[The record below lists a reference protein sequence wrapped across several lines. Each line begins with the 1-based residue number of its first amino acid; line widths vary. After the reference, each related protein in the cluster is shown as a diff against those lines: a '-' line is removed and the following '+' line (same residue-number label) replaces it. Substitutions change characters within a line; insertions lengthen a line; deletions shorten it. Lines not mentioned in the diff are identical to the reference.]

1 MRVKSLLEI
10 PSLMLRN
17 VFLSAICFLITTA
30 FTAYAGGVRGFVK
43 DEKGEPLAY
52 TTIFVKQTGS
62 GTTTNVNGEY
72 EIVLAAGHYELVYQ
86 YLGYET
92 VTQQVDISTGFVE
105 VNVTLK
111 TQVTVL
117 QTVTVKAGTEDPAY
131 TIMRKTIAKAQYHLQ
146 QLDSYSARV
155 YIKGS
160 GQLKDYPWLAKRQL
174 EKEGIEKGRVFVSE
188 SISDIKYT
196 RPGKFEEKVISIRS
210 DGNDNNTSPNP
221 YIFGSFYE
229 PEVAETISPLS
240 PKAFSYYKFE
250 YMGTFKDRDY
260 EVSRIKVIPRSKGD
274 DVIDGVIYIVE
285 NWWAIHSMDI
295 HTTKLGIDVNIK
307 AVYAPI
313 EDKAWMPVSHRF
325 KVDGKVFGFEF
336 EFNYLA
342 TVSDYKIQL
351 NPELYVD
358 SEKMEVI
365 DEKIEKEQAKEIEEK
380 FKTSSKKQQAKQD
393 QTKQLEKRL
402 SEGKEITRKE
412 LNTIIKEYEK
422 AEVSQLE
429 APEIISN
436 TNFEIDSGAYKKDST
451 YWASVRPVPLTKD
464 EVKGYQKSD
473 SLAEISRKKEAGDTL
488 KDSKHKGFQPWDVLI
503 GDNYKISK
511 HSNFKIY
518 FPMPGFNTVDG
529 WNFNYK
535 VSFGTILQDT
545 NKTRLSI
552 TPVFRY
558 AFSREEPSGYLNFS
572 MRNKKYRLELQGGR
586 FIKQY
591 NPDEPI
597 LPIVNSF
604 MTLFLEKNLMK
615 IYERD
620 YLDLTFRRKINP
632 YFTINTDWSWAKR
645 RELFNTTDFKIIN
658 RDDIEGYTPNRPV
671 SEELSDTSFP
681 EHTAFIGSIGFTAR
695 PWIKYTIRNGH
706 QNEVPNSSPIITFD
720 YRKGFDNVFESSV
733 DFDQIELGIK
743 HGFKI
748 GIRGNVDIALRGGL
762 FLNSDKMYFMDYKHF
777 QGNKTPFITN
787 DPVGSFR
794 LLEYYNFS
802 TSDKYFAGN
811 FHYQFRKFLI
821 TNIPLVR
828 LAGIRENIFVNY
840 LATPTSKNY
849 TEVGYSIDGILR
861 IFRLEA
867 AASFQDGKYLD
878 YGFRIGIASYITANF
893 SDN

>member
-1 MRVKSLLEI
+1 MRVKSLSEMLL
-10 PSLMLRN
+10 LMLRT
-17 VFLSAICFLITTA
+17 VFLVASCFLLISTSA
-30 FTAYAGGVRGFVK
+30 HAGGVRGLVT

-62 GTTTNVNGEY
+62 GTTTNENGRY
-72 EIVLAAGHYELVYQ
+72 EIILPAGRYELVYQ
-86 YLGYET
+86 FLGYET
-92 VTQQVDISTGFVE
+92 VTQPVDVDAGFIE
-105 VNVTLK
+105 INVILK

-160 GQLKDYPWLAKRQL
+160 GQLKDYPWVAKRRL
-174 EKEGIEKGRVFVSE
+174 EKEGIKKGRVFVTE

-229 PEVAETISPLS
+229 PEVAETVSPLS

-250 YMGTFKDRDY
+250 YMGTFKDRNY

-325 KVDGKVFGFEF
+325 KVGGKVFGFEF

-351 NPELYVD
+351 NPELYVE

-380 FKTSSKKQQAKQD
+380 FKTLSKKEQARQAEAKQL
-393 QTKQLEKRL
+393 QQRL

-412 LNTIIKEYEK
+412 LNTIMKEYEK
-422 AEVSQLE
+422 AEIAQLE

-436 TNFEIDSGAYKKDST
+436 SDFKIDSGAYTKDSA
-451 YWASVRPVPLTKD
+451 YWASVRPVPLTAE
-464 EVKGYQKSD
+464 EVEGYQKSD
-473 SLAEISRKKEAGDTL
+473 SIAEVSRRKEAGDTL
-488 KDSKHKGFQPWDVLI
+488 KDSRHKGFQPWDLII

-518 FPMPGFNTVDG
+518 FPIPGFNTVDG

-545 NKTRLSI
+545 NKTRFSI

-558 AFSREEPSGYLNFS
+558 AFSREEPSGNLNFTL
-572 MRNKKYRLELQGGR
+572 RNKNYRLELEGGR

-597 LPIVNSF
+597 LPIVNTF
-604 MTLFLEKNLMK
+604 TTLFLEKNLMK
-615 IYERD
+615 LYERD
-620 YLDLTFRRKINP
+620 YLDLLFRKRINP
-632 YFTINTDWSWAKR
+632 YFTIGTTWSWARR
-645 RELFNTTDFKIIN
+645 RELENNSEFKIVN
-658 RDDIEGYTPNRPV
+658 RDKIEDYTPNRPV
-671 SEELSDTSFP
+671 NEELSDTSFP
-681 EHTAFIGSIGFTAR
+681 VHNAFIGSIGLTAR
-695 PWIKYTIRNGH
+695 PWIKYTIRNGRRS
-706 QNEVPNSSPIITFD
+706 EVPNSSPIITLD
-720 YRKGFDNVFESSV
+720 YRKGFDNILDSDI
-733 DFDQIELGIK
+733 DFDQLELAIK

-748 GIRGNVDIALRGGL
+748 GIRGNVDLALRGGL
-762 FLNSDKMYFMDYKHF
+762 FLTSDKMYFMDFKHF

-794 LLEYYNFS
+794 LLEYYAFS

-811 FHYQFRKFLI
+811 LHYQFRKFLI

-840 LATPTSKNY
+840 LASPTSKNY

-861 IFRLEA
+861 FLRLEA

-878 YGFRIGIASYITANF
+878 YGFRIGIASYITGNF

>member
-1 MRVKSLLEI
+1 MRLKRVSGPRAFIWTKRKKSMHVKSLSEI
-10 PSLMLRN
+10 PRLMRN
-17 VFLSAICFLITTA
+17 AFLSMICFFTLVSVTT
-30 FTAYAGGVRGFVK
+30 YAGGVRGFVK
-43 DEKGEPLAY
+43 DEKGEQLAY

-62 GTTTNVNGEY
+62 GTTTNVNGAY
-72 EIVLAAGHYELVYQ
+72 EIALAAGHYELVYQ
-86 YLGYET
+86 FLGYET
-92 VTQQVDISTGFVE
+92 VTQQVDIAANFVE

-160 GQLKDYPWLAKRQL
+160 GKLEDYPWLAKRQL

-380 FKTSSKKQQAKQD
+380 FKTSSKKQRAKQD
-393 QTKQLEKRL
+393 QTKQLQKRL
-402 SEGKEITRKE
+402 SDGKEITRKE

-422 AEVSQLE
+422 AEVDQLE

-436 TNFEIDSGAYKKDST
+436 SDFKIDSGAYKKDSA

-473 SLAEISRKKEAGDTL
+473 SLSEISRKKEAGDTL
-488 KDSKHKGFQPWDVLI
+488 KASKHKGFQPWDLII
-503 GDNYKISK
+503 GDNYKVSK
-511 HSNFKIY
+511 HSNIKIY
-518 FPMPGFNTVDG
+518 FPIPGFNTVDG

-535 VSFGTILQDT
+535 VSFGTIFQDT
-545 NKTRLSI
+545 NKTQLTI

-572 MRNKKYRLELQGGR
+572 LRNKKYRFDVQGGR
-586 FIKQY
+586 FLKQY
-591 NPDEPI
+591 NTDEPI
-597 LPIVNSF
+597 LPVVNSLT
-604 MTLFLEKNLMK
+604 TLLLEKNLMK

-620 YLDLTFRRKINP
+620 YIDLSLRRN
-632 YFTINTDWSWAKR
+632 INTYVSVKTSWSWAKR
-645 RELFNTTDFKIIN
+645 RELFNTTDYKWVD
-658 RDDIEGYTPNRPV
+658 RGKIEGYTPNGP
-671 SEELSDTSFP
+671 SNAELTDTSFP
-681 EHTAFIGSIGFTAR
+681 DHNAFIGSINLTVR
-695 PWIKYTIRNGH
+695 PWIKYSIRNDYRM
-706 QNEVPNSSPIITFD
+706 EVPNSSPIITLD
-720 YRKGFDNVFESSV
+720 YRKGFNNILDSDV
-733 DFDQIELGIK
+733 DFDQLELGFK

-748 GIRGNVDIALRGGL
+748 GIRGNVDVALRAGM

-777 QGNKTPFITN
+777 LGNQTPLATN
-787 DPVGSFR
+787 DPAGSFR
-794 LLEYYNFS
+794 LLDYYRYS
-802 TSDKYFAGN
+802 TSDKYFAG
-811 FHYQFRKFLI
+811 
-821 TNIPLVR
+821 
-828 LAGIRENIFVNY
+828 
-840 LATPTSKNY
+840 
-849 TEVGYSIDGILR
+849 
-861 IFRLEA
+861 
-867 AASFQDGKYLD
+867 
-878 YGFRIGIASYITANF
+878 
-893 SDN
+893 

>member
-1 MRVKSLLEI
+1 MGRKALPGKSTVRLWSLL
-10 PSLMLRN
+10 PFSFVL
-17 VFLSAICFLITTA
+17 VFTWLATS
-30 FTAYAGGVRGFVK
+30 AYAGGVKGIVK

-62 GTTTNVNGEY
+62 GTTTNVNGDY
-72 EIVLAAGHYELVYQ
+72 EIILPAGHYELVFQ
-86 YLGYET
+86 FLGYET
-92 VTQQVDISTGFVE
+92 VTRGVDVAADFVE
-105 VNVTLK
+105 VNITLR
-111 TQVTVL
+111 TQATML
-117 QTVTVKAGTEDPAY
+117 QTVTVNAGNEDPAY
-131 TIMRKTIAKAQYHLQ
+131 TIMRKAIAKAKFHLQ

-160 GQLKDYPWLAKRQL
+160 GQLKDYPWLAKRRL

-240 PKAFSYYKFE
+240 PKAFSYYRFE

-325 KVDGKVFGFEF
+325 KVGGKVFGFEF

-365 DEKIEKEQAKEIEEK
+365 DEKIEKQQAKEIEEK
-380 FKTSSKKQQAKQD
+380 FKPLSKKEQAKQD
-393 QTKQLEKRL
+393 QTKQLQKRL
-402 SEGKEITRKE
+402 SDGKEITRKE

-422 AEVSQLE
+422 AEVDQLE

-436 TNFEIDSGAYKKDST
+436 SDFKIDSGAYKKDSA
-451 YWASVRPVPLTKD
+451 YWASVRPVPLTKE
-464 EVKGYQKSD
+464 EVTGYQKSD
-473 SLAEISRKKEAGDTL
+473 SIAEISKKKEAGDTL
-488 KDSKHKGFQPWDVLI
+488 KNSKHKGFQPWDLLI

-518 FPMPGFNTVDG
+518 FPIPGFNTVDG

-545 NKTRLSI
+545 NKTRFSI
-552 TPVFRY
+552 TPLFRY
-558 AFSREEPSGYLNFS
+558 AFSREVPSGYLNFAL
-572 MRNKKYRLELQGGR
+572 RNKNYRLELEGGR
-586 FIKQY
+586 FIQQY

-620 YLDLTFRRKINP
+620 YIDLLYRKKINP
-632 YFTINTDWSWAKR
+632 YITFNTTWSWAKR
-645 RELFNTTDFKIIN
+645 RELMNTTEFKIVN
-658 RDDIEGYTPNRPV
+658 RDKIEGYTYNEPV
-671 SEELSDTSFP
+671 NEELSDTSFP
-681 EHTAFIGSIGFTAR
+681 DHTAFIGSIGFIAR
-695 PWIKYTIRNGH
+695 PWIKYTVRNGR
-706 QNEVPNSSPIITFD
+706 QSEVPNSSPIITFD
-720 YRKGFDNVFESSV
+720 YWKGFNNVFESTI

-748 GIRGNVDIALRGGL
+748 GIRGNVDIALRGGM
-762 FLNSDKMYFMDYKHF
+762 FLNSD
-777 QGNKTPFITN
+777 
-787 DPVGSFR
+787 
-794 LLEYYNFS
+794 
-802 TSDKYFAGN
+802 
-811 FHYQFRKFLI
+811 
-821 TNIPLVR
+821 
-828 LAGIRENIFVNY
+828 
-840 LATPTSKNY
+840 
-849 TEVGYSIDGILR
+849 
-861 IFRLEA
+861 
-867 AASFQDGKYLD
+867 
-878 YGFRIGIASYITANF
+878 
-893 SDN
+893 

>member
-1 MRVKSLLEI
+1 MRLKSLPDKLS
-10 PSLMLRN
+10 PGGN
-17 VFLSAICFLITTA
+17 PFLFTILLLLGVTTLA
-30 FTAYAGGVRGFVK
+30 HAGGVRGFVK
-43 DEKGEPLAY
+43 DENGEPLAY

-62 GTTTNVNGEY
+62 GTTTNVNGDY
-72 EIVLAAGHYELVYQ
+72 EIVLAPGHYELVYQ
-86 YLGYET
+86 FLGYET
-92 VTQQVDISTGFVE
+92 ITRQVDITADFVE
-105 VNVTLK
+105 INITLR
-111 TQVTVL
+111 TQATLL
-117 QTVTVKAGTEDPAY
+117 QTVTIKAGEEDPAY
-131 TIMRKTIAKAQYHLQ
+131 TIMRKAIAKAKYHLQ
-146 QLDSYSARV
+146 QLDSYTARV

-160 GQLKDYPWLAKRQL
+160 GQLKDYPWVAKRRL

-240 PKAFSYYKFE
+240 PKSFSYYKFE
-250 YMGTFKDRDY
+250 YMGTFKDRNY

-285 NWWAIHSMDI
+285 DWWSIHSMDI
-295 HTTKLGIDVNIK
+295 HTSKLGIDVNIK

-351 NPELYVD
+351 NPELYVE

-365 DEKIEKEQAKEIEEK
+365 DEKIEKETAKEIEEK
-380 FKTSSKKQQAKQD
+380 FKPLSKKAQAKQEE
-393 QTKQLEKRL
+393 TKQLQTRL
-402 SEGKEITRKE
+402 AEGKEITRKE

-422 AEVSQLE
+422 AEVKQLE

-436 TNFEIDSGAYKKDST
+436 SIFKIDSGAYKKDSA
-451 YWASVRPVPLTKD
+451 YWASVRPVPLTKE

-473 SLAEISRKKEAGDTL
+473 SIAEIERKKDAGDTL
-488 KDSKHKGFQPWDVLI
+488 KASKHKGFQPWDLII

-518 FPMPGFNTVDG
+518 FPIPGFNTVDG

-545 NKTRLSI
+545 NKTRLTL

-558 AFSREEPSGYLNFS
+558 AFSREVASGYLNFS
-572 MRNKKYRLELQGGR
+572 VHNKNYRLDVQGGR

-597 LPIVNSF
+597 LPVVNSL

-620 YLDLTFRRKINP
+620 YVDLSFSKKLST
-632 YFTINTDWSWAKR
+632 YFTVRTNWSWSER
-645 RELFNTTDFKIIN
+645 RELINTTNFKIIN
-658 RDDIEGYTPNRPV
+658 RRKIEGYTENRPFN
-671 SEELSDTSFP
+671 EELTDTFFP
-681 EHTAFIGSIGFTAR
+681 EHQALIGSIGLTAR
-695 PWIKYTIRNGH
+695 PWLKYTIRNDRRF
-706 QNEVPNSSPIITFD
+706 EVPNSSPIISLD
-720 YRKGFDNVFESSV
+720 YRRGFNDVLNSDVS
-733 DFDQIELGIK
+733 FDQLELGFK

-748 GIRGNVDIALRGGL
+748 GIRGNVDVALRGGL
-762 FLNSDKMYFMDYKHF
+762 FLNADKMYFMDYKHF
-777 QGNKTPFITN
+777 QGNQTPFITN

-794 LLEYYNFS
+794 LLDYYTFS

-811 FHYQFRKFLI
+811 FHYQFRKLLI

-828 LAGIRENIFVNY
+828 LAGVRENVFVNY

-867 AASFQDGKYLD
+867 AAAFQDGKYLN